1 MGPAALGRPASEW
14 LPASWRSFC
23 DAGWR
28 WYARPGGAGARWE
41 GQPLRIEVF
50 DNQIEPALKA
60 LKREMLKGGVFKEMK
75 RRAYYEKPSVKR
87 KRKQAEARKKR
98 RKAAR
103 RSPVTAD

>member
-1 MGPAALGRPASEW
+1 
-14 LPASWRSFC
+14 
-23 DAGWR
+23 
-28 WYARPGGAGARWE
+28 
-41 GQPLRIEVF
+41 LRIEVF

-103 RSPVTAD
+103 RAPASAD

>member
-1 MGPAALGRPASEW
+1 M
-14 LPASWRSFC
+14 
-23 DAGWR
+23 
-28 WYARPGGAGARWE
+28 
-41 GQPLRIEVF
+41 RIEVF

-103 RSPVTAD
+103 RTPATTD